1 MQNRV
6 EIYKGKDGETE
17 LAIHISYE
25 DMYNAV
31 TQTKWFDGLTE
42 VQQYSFESIC
52 DWCAKKDDEY
62 TFFPELGHKVMCN
75 KCAKEHRKIVKWYTE
90 DLHAVFNTLITFI
103 LTYEL
108 HLSDLELDTIDEFFS
123 SKGHNEIHI
132 RSFYK
137 KEGE

>member
-6 EIYKGKDGETE
+6 EIYKDKDGETE
-17 LAIHISYE
+17 LALHLTYGN
-25 DMYNAV
+25 MYNAV
-31 TQTKWFDGLTE
+31 VNTDWFVNLGRVE
-42 VQQYSFESIC
+42 QERFQSIC

-75 KCAKEHRKIVKWYTE
+75 KCAKEHRKTVKWYTE
-90 DLHAVFNTLITFI
+90 DLHIIFNSLISFI
-103 LTYEL
+103 LTYEFYL
-108 HLSDLELDTIDEFFS
+108 NDLELDTIDEFFS
-123 SKGHNEIHI
+123 SKGHNELHI